1 MSLSYLINGL
11 GFRMIKN
18 VMHFGKDHEMR
29 KSRGTHQLPFPTVGR
44 GFVFGNNLFAFI
56 IGQINVLLLW
66 QKILEFPYCQCYSA
80 MCSSI
85 LKRKI
90 ITFLRWLIKT
100 VEFLSVVI
108 VNWMCVLTTFES
120 TFLDLYSS
128 LKINLKLHVIFFE
141 KMLST
146 HAKHLLRRF
155 KLLF

>member
-1 MSLSYLINGL
+1 MKRFHYIYQTTSIANNKNVPSYLINGL
-11 GFRMIKN
+11 GFGMIKN

-29 KSRGTHQLPFPTVGR
+29 KSSGTHQLPFPTVRR

-90 ITFLRWLIKT
+90 ITFLQWLIKT
-100 VEFLSVVI
+100 VEFLCVVI
-108 VNWMCVLTTFES
+108 VNWMWVLTAFES
-120 TFLDLYSS
+120 LRFQR
-128 LKINLKLHVIFFE
+128 
-141 KMLST
+141 
-146 HAKHLLRRF
+146 LLF
-155 KLLF
+155 KLET

>member
-1 MSLSYLINGL
+1 MKRFHYIYQSAMSIANDKNVPSYLINGL
-11 GFRMIKN
+11 DFGMIKN

-44 GFVFGNNLFAFI
+44 RFVFGNNLFAFI

-90 ITFLRWLIKT
+90 ITFLQWLIKT
-100 VEFLSVVI
+100 VEFLCVVI
-108 VNWMCVLTTFES
+108 VNWMWVLTAFES
-120 TFLDLYSS
+120 LRFQR
-128 LKINLKLHVIFFE
+128 
-141 KMLST
+141 
-146 HAKHLLRRF
+146 LLF
-155 KLLF
+155 KLET